1 MLFIIKYPFSTRI
14 SVFLSLS
21 VSLGFK
27 PNLGGVKFTPS
38 ALQPVMEIFWLVETF
53 H

>member
-1 MLFIIKYPFSTRI
+1 MLFIIKYPFSNRI

-27 PNLGGVKFTPS
+27 PNFGGGKFTTS
-38 ALQPVMEIFWLVETF
+38 ALQLVMDIFWLVETF